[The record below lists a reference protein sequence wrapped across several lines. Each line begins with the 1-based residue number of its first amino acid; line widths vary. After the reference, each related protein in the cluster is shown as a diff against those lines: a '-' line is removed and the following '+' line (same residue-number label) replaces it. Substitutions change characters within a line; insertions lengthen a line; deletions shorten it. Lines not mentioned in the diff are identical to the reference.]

1 MKNKIAIASAFIAAS
16 SLATA
21 EIVINDFLSFE
32 GFIDMSYQHGD
43 IDSDDVS
50 VASGSDNSFQ
60 VDQVEID
67 WLFDF
72 DPVTAQIDL
81 AYYGSDAAGNAGFD
95 NEGDVIVEQAFAT
108 YHFEGDFEGSA
119 VTAGRFASMLGFE
132 AFEPTGLYQFSF
144 AYDYSI
150 LPGYSEGVKYT
161 YESDNT
167 FFGASILSSYADDQ
181 GYTGRLGGS
190 GDSNWAAEIA
200 GAYSMDNGVSLFLG
214 GYYTDADAD
223 NDFTNDSNVDG
234 ETWVINAYATFE
246 TGAWLFAAEVNYGDS
261 ESGAF
266 GLDAEDG
273 TLYGSTIGGAPYSIN
288 SDDATALSGLLMANY
303 AYSEQGSVTARLS
316 YEERSL
322 DNATAFSGSDPAFP
336 DVDAGDVDAEQYKA
350 TLAHSWAFTDNLL
363 LVTEISY
370 IDGESDL
377 DNGLEDEDFD
387 GVLGAVELLFSF

>member
-181 GYTGRLGGS
+181 GYTGRIGGS

-200 GAYSMDNGVSLFLG
+200 GAYAMDNGLSFFLG

-223 NDFTNDSNVDG
+223 DDFSSDSNVDG
-234 ETWVINAYATFE
+234 ETWVINAYTTFE
-246 TGAWLFAAEVNYGDS
+246 TGAWIFAAEINYGDS

-266 GLDAEDG
+266 GLDADDG
-273 TLYGSTIGGAPYSIN
+273 TLYDGFSVN

-303 AYSEQGSVTARLS
+303 AYSDQGSVTARLS
-316 YEERSL
+316 YEERSI
-322 DNATAFSGSDPAFP
+322 D
-336 DVDAGDVDAEQYKA
+336 DAVVNGTPLSVGDVDAEQYKA
-350 TLAHSWAFTDNLL
+350 TLAHGWAFTDNLL

-377 DNGLEDEDFD
+377 DNGFEDEDFD
-387 GVLGAVELLFSF
+387 GVFGAVELLFAF

>member
-1 MKNKIAIASAFIAAS
+1 MKNKIAIASAFLAAS
-16 SLATA
+16 SFSMG

-43 IDSDDVS
+43 VDSDDVS

-81 AYYGSDAAGNAGFD
+81 AYYGSDAAGNAGFE
-95 NEGDVIVEQAFAT
+95 NEGDLIVEQAFAT
-108 YHFEGDFEGSA
+108 YHFEGDYEGSA
-119 VTAGRFASMLGFE
+119 ITAGRFASMLGFE

-161 YESDNT
+161 YEGDNV

-181 GYTGRLGGS
+181 GYAGRLGGS
-190 GDSNWAAEIA
+190 GDSNWATEIA
-200 GAYSMDNGVSLFLG
+200 GAYSMDNGVSFFLG
-214 GYYTDADAD
+214 GFYQDDDAE
-223 NDFTNDSNVDG
+223 DFDG

-246 TGAWLFAAEVNYGDS
+246 TGAWLFAAEINYGDS

-266 GLDAEDG
+266 GLDADEG
-273 TLYGSTIGGAPYSIN
+273 TLYEGFSIN

-303 AYSEQGSVTARLS
+303 AYSDQASVTARLS
-316 YEERSL
+316 YEERSI
-322 DNATAFSGSDPAFP
+322 DDAVVNGGAFS
-336 DVDAGDVDAEQYKA
+336 AGDVDAEQYKA
-350 TLAHSWAFTDNLL
+350 TLAHGYAFTDNLM

-387 GVLGAVELLFSF
+387 GVFGAVELIFSF

>member
-1 MKNKIAIASAFIAAS
+1 MKNKIAIASAFLAAS
-16 SLATA
+16 SFSMG

-43 IDSDDVS
+43 VDSDDVS

-81 AYYGSDAAGNAGFD
+81 AYYGSDAAGNAGFK
-95 NEGDVIVEQAFAT
+95 NEGELIVEQAFAT
-108 YHFEGDFEGSA
+108 YHFEGDYEGSA
-119 VTAGRFASMLGFE
+119 ITAGRFASMLGFE

-161 YESDNT
+161 YEGDNV

-181 GYTGRLGGS
+181 GYAGRLGGS
-190 GDSNWAAEIA
+190 GDSNWATEIA
-200 GAYSMDNGVSLFLG
+200 GAYSMDNGVSFFLG
-214 GYYTDADAD
+214 GFYQDDDAE
-223 NDFTNDSNVDG
+223 DFDG

-246 TGAWLFAAEVNYGDS
+246 TGAWLFAAEINYGDS

-266 GLDAEDG
+266 GLDADEG
-273 TLYGSTIGGAPYSIN
+273 TLYEGFSIN

-303 AYSEQGSVTARLS
+303 AYSDQASVTARLS
-316 YEERSL
+316 YEERSI
-322 DNATAFSGSDPAFP
+322 DDAVVNGGAFS
-336 DVDAGDVDAEQYKA
+336 AGDVDAEQYKA
-350 TLAHSWAFTDNLL
+350 TLAHGYAFTDNLM

-387 GVLGAVELLFSF
+387 GVFGAVELIFSF